1 VPSQPPKPKR
11 RRVLRWI
18 LVAIAVLLL
27 LPPLAAVLIAWLEIS
42 ISAGPW
48 RGTIARAASDALGR
62 EVTLEGPLEFV
73 PSLSPRLKVG
83 GIRVANPPGFSTPEF
98 ASLGDARLWV
108 DAKALLQRRL
118 RVREIT
124 AQNVRVFLEIAQDRR
139 VNWALGEARP
149 DQARSP
155 DGDAKA
161 ALEAAKDFRF
171 EVETL
176 GLRQLAVEFHNR
188 PSGSTH
194 FFDLDELTGA
204 AKRGEPIR
212 IALRG
217 SVEKRFPYT
226 LAFDGGTADE
236 LVQPTKPWPFQ
247 LGLQFLGTSFQANGA
262 ITRAPSGDSVEVL
275 FGLGTEDLREIER
288 LLQTKLPNVGATGLS
303 GRVTADRLHV
313 SISQLRG
320 VMGRTTLEGDLQYDF
335 SGKRPRVSGALSL
348 PTLDLRPF
356 LTGEREGPEEPPRS
370 LLDTY
375 RELEKVNVSLRE
387 LQLMDADLQLK
398 VGRWLSLPG
407 EVRDAELGIRLQDGV
422 LRAPVQATIAG
433 VPLRG
438 EARVDGAAEVPSFD
452 LQLGAQRT
460 QLGGLAALLAGVQG
474 VQGSVGKFLFHVSGR
489 GENLG
494 ALTRTMDVKLAIG
507 DGRLSYGNI
516 EGGRPVEMRLDR
528 LDVTLPGGRPLD
540 GRIDGA
546 LLGEPFRARITAGD
560 LPTVARTL
568 RSPLEIS
575 ARATGAELEVK
586 GVLAQPQAGSGTD
599 IQFRL
604 VAPRAGDVGRWLGLS
619 PKADA
624 PARLQGSVRI
634 RSDQWRLDDFLF
646 RLGRSAIAG
655 QVAQVGIGREPLIQ
669 ARLNVDHLD
678 VGELDRLRPPTQ
690 AAPKRTAEQTGKPTR
705 NMLDIPI
712 LPRGIDLTDADI
724 DVNVKRVAMS
734 PADVVDASFKGRI
747 REGRMDPSPFAATYA
762 GVRFTGAV
770 AVDLRGSVPQASL
783 WVAAGEVDVGRLLST
798 LKITDGLD
806 ARVEAL
812 RVQLIGRGSRL
823 GEMLEKSALDAE
835 LDRGS
840 LTLRDPSRRPLVAI
854 ALDKGLVR
862 APPGQP
868 VSVTLDGTIDEV
880 PVAIRI
886 GTGAVRDV
894 VRPGS
899 KVPFSLEAQAA
910 GARLDLQGKVT
921 MPIQRQEGELTLR
934 IAGERVNT
942 LDRLARVELPP
953 WGPWSIGGRFVSSER
968 GYEVP
973 DLELRVGESRLKG
986 RGSYTTAGER
996 PRVDVALTAPRI
1008 QLDDFKFGSWSPFEK
1023 KKQDQPEKKLT
1034 VEEMRAKAK
1043 EAAAEGQK
1051 LLSRQTLTRLD
1062 AYLDVQVDEVL
1073 SGTDRL
1079 GSGSLH
1085 AQLAQGRL
1093 DFGPAKVNV
1102 PGGSALLSAAYEP
1115 SDTDVAVQMRIEVDR
1130 FDYGILAR
1138 RIKPGTD
1145 LQGLFSLNFQLDSRA
1160 PTIDAL
1166 MAHADG
1172 RVDFAVWPRNMR
1184 SGIFDL
1190 WAVNLFLALVPA
1202 VDPAKESKVN
1212 CAVGRFDLR
1221 DGELTHDAIL
1231 MDTTRMR
1238 VAGEGRVD
1246 FDTETMHLRLA
1257 PKAKEPQ
1264 FFSLATPIQVT
1275 GKLTDFKVGVAP
1287 GGVAETTLRFLTSV
1301 FVVPIEKLTKG
1312 RPPRDGADVCTNAMR
1327 VVQRTQ

>member
-1 VPSQPPKPKR
+1 VPNQPPKPTR
-11 RRVLRWI
+11 RRRILRWI
-18 LVAIAVLLL
+18 LVAVAVLLL

-83 GIRVANPPGFSTPEF
+83 GIRIANPPGFSTPEF

-118 RVREIT
+118 RVREVT
-124 AQNVRVFLEIAQDRR
+124 AENVRVFLEIAQDRR
-139 VNWALGEARP
+139 VNWALGGAPEVQPKA
-149 DQARSP
+149 A
-155 DGDAKA
+155 DGRGKA

-194 FFDLDELTGA
+194 FFNLDDLVGA
-204 AKRGEPIR
+204 AKRGQPIR

-217 SVEKRFPYT
+217 SVERQFPYT
-226 LAFDGGTADE
+226 VSFDGGTADE
-236 LVQPTKPWPFQ
+236 LVRPTKPWPFQ
-247 LGLQFLGTSFQANGA
+247 VGLEFLGTSFQASGA
-262 ITRAPSGDSVEVL
+262 ITRAPGGDSVEVL

-303 GRVTADRLHV
+303 GRVSADRLHV
-313 SISQLRG
+313 SISELRG
-320 VMGRTTLEGDLQYDF
+320 VMGRTTLEGGLQYDF

-348 PTLDLRPF
+348 ATLDLRPF
-356 LTGEREGPEEPPRS
+356 LTGEREGPEEPPGS

-387 LQLMDADLQLK
+387 LRLIDADLTLK

-407 EVRDAELGIRLQDGV
+407 DVRDAELGIRLQDGV
-422 LRAPVQATIAG
+422 LRAPVHATIAG

-474 VQGSVGKFLFHVSGR
+474 VQGNVGKFLFHVSGR

-494 ALTRTMDVKLAIG
+494 VLARTVDVKLAIS

-516 EGGRPVEMRLDR
+516 EGGRPVELRLER

-546 LLGEPFRARITAGD
+546 LLGEPFRARIAAGD
-560 LPTVARTL
+560 LPALARTL

-575 ARATGAELEVK
+575 ARATGAELLVK

-624 PARLQGSVRI
+624 PARLQGSVHI

-655 QVAQVGIGREPLIQ
+655 QVAQVGIGRRPLIQ

-678 VGELDRLRPPTQ
+678 VNELERMRLPAQ
-690 AAPKRTAEQTGKPTR
+690 AAPKRTAAEQSGS
-705 NMLDIPI
+705 MLDIPI

-724 DVNVKRVAMS
+724 DVDVKRVAMS
-734 PADVVDASFKGRI
+734 PADVIDASFKGRI

-770 AVDLRGSVPQASL
+770 AVDLRGNVPEASL
-783 WVAAGEVDVGRLLST
+783 WVAASDVDLGGLLST

-823 GEMLEKSALDAE
+823 GEMLEKSALDAD

-868 VSVTLDGTIDEV
+868 VSVTLDGTIDQV
-880 PVAIRI
+880 PVAIRLA
-886 GTGAVRDV
+886 TGAVREV

-910 GARLDLQGKVT
+910 GARLDLEGKVT

-934 IAGERVNT
+934 IAGERFNT
-942 LDRLARVELPP
+942 LDQLARVELPP
-953 WGPWSIGGRFVSSER
+953 WGPWAIGGRFVSSER

-973 DLELRVGESRLKG
+973 DLELRVGDSRLNG
-986 RGSYTTAGER
+986 RGSYTTAGKR

-1008 QLDDFKFGSWSPFEK
+1008 QLDDFKFGGWSPFE
-1023 KKQDQPEKKLT
+1023 KKQDQPEKK
-1034 VEEMRAKAK
+1034 VAAEEMRAKAK

-1051 LLSRQTLTRLD
+1051 LLSPQTLRRLD

-1073 SGTDRL
+1073 SGADRL
-1079 GSGSLH
+1079 GNGTLH
-1085 AQLAQGRL
+1085 AQLAEGRL

-1115 SDTDVAVQMRIEVDR
+1115 SDTDVAVQMRIDVDR
-1130 FDYGILAR
+1130 FDYGVLAR

-1145 LQGLFSLNFQLDSRA
+1145 LQGLFSLNFQLDARA

-1190 WAVNLFLALVPA
+1190 WAVNVFLALVPA
-1202 VDPAKESKVN
+1202 VDPSKESKVN

-1221 DGELTHDAIL
+1221 DGKLTHDAIL
-1231 MDTTRMR
+1231 MDTSRMR

-1287 GGVAETTLRFLTSV
+1287 GGVAETTVRFLTSL

-1327 VVQRTQ
+1327 VTQRTQ

>member
-11 RRVLRWI
+11 RRRILRWI
-18 LVAIAVLLL
+18 LVAVAALVL
-27 LPPLAAVLIAWLEIS
+27 LPPLALVLIAWLEIS

-48 RGTIARAASDALGR
+48 RGTIARTASDALGR

-83 GIRVANPPGFSTPEF
+83 GIRIANPPGFSTPEF

-108 DAKALLQRRL
+108 DTKALLQRRL

-124 AQNVRVFLEIAQDRR
+124 AENVRVFLEIAQDRR
-139 VNWALGEARP
+139 VNWALGGVRP
-149 DQARSP
+149 AQPKAADNGS
-155 DGDAKA
+155 KA

-176 GLRQLAVEFHNR
+176 GLRQLAVEFHNQ
-188 PSGSTH
+188 PAGSRH
-194 FFDLDELTGA
+194 FFNLDELAGEA
-204 AKRGEPIR
+204 RRGQPIR
-212 IALRG
+212 LALRG

-226 LAFDGGTADE
+226 LSFDGGTADE
-236 LVQPTKPWPFQ
+236 LVRPTKPWPFR
-247 LGLQFLGTSFQANGA
+247 LGVEFLGTSFQANGA
-262 ITRAPSGDSVEVL
+262 IARAPGGDSVEVL

-288 LLQTKLPNVGATGLS
+288 LLQTKLPNVGATALS

-313 SISQLRG
+313 SISELRG
-320 VMGRTTLEGDLQYDF
+320 VMGRTTLEGELHYDF
-335 SGKRPRVSGALSL
+335 SGQRPRVSGALSL

-356 LTGEREGPEEPPRS
+356 LTGEREGPEEPPGS

-375 RELEKVNVSLRE
+375 RELEQVNISLRQ
-387 LQLMDADLQLK
+387 LQLMDADLTLK

-407 EVRDAELGIRLQDGV
+407 DVRDAELGVRLQDGV

-474 VQGSVGKFLFHVSGR
+474 VQGNVGRFLFRVSGR
-489 GENLG
+489 GENLST
-494 ALTRTMDVKLAIG
+494 LTRTVDVKLAIG

-516 EGGRPVEMRLDR
+516 EGGRPVELRLDR

-540 GRIDGA
+540 GRIEGA
-546 LLGEPFRARITAGD
+546 LLGEPFRARIAAGD
-560 LPTVARTL
+560 LPTLARTL

-586 GVLAQPQAGSGTD
+586 GVLAEPQANSGTD
-599 IQFRL
+599 VQFRL

-619 PKADA
+619 PDTDA
-624 PARLQGSVRI
+624 PARLEGHLRV
-634 RSDQWRLDDFLF
+634 RSDEWRLDDFLF

-655 QVAQVGIGREPLIQ
+655 RFAQVGIGRQPLIQ
-669 ARLNVDHLD
+669 ARLD
-678 VGELDRLRPPTQ
+678 VNHIDVSELERLRPPAQST
-690 AAPKRTAEQTGKPTR
+690 PKPRPPEQTGST
-705 NMLDIPI
+705 LDIPI

-747 REGRMDPSPFAATYA
+747 REGKMDPSPFAATYA
-762 GVRFTGAV
+762 GVRFSGAI

-783 WVAAGEVDVGRLLST
+783 WVAASEVDVGGLLST
-798 LKITDGLD
+798 LKITEGLD

-823 GEMLEKSALDAE
+823 GEMLERSTLDAD
-835 LDRGS
+835 LDGGS

-862 APPGQP
+862 ALPGQP

-886 GTGAVRDV
+886 ASGAVRDV

-899 KVPFSLEAQAA
+899 QVPFSLEAQAA

-921 MPIQRQEGELTLR
+921 LPIQRQEGELTLR
-934 IAGERVNT
+934 IAGERFDT
-942 LDRLARVELPP
+942 LDRLARVALPP

-973 DLELRVGESRLKG
+973 DLELRVGESRLNG
-986 RGSYTTAGER
+986 QGSYTAVGTR

-1008 QLDDFKFGSWSPFEK
+1008 QLDDFKFGVWSPFEK
-1023 KKQDQPEKKLT
+1023 KKQDQPEKKMS

-1043 EAAAEGQK
+1043 EAAAEGQR
-1051 LLSRQTLTRLD
+1051 LLSPQTLRRLD

-1073 SGTDRL
+1073 SGADRL
-1079 GSGSLH
+1079 GSGTLH
-1085 AQLAQGRL
+1085 AQLADGRL

-1115 SDTDVAVQMRIEVDR
+1115 SDTDVAVQMRIDVDR

-1145 LQGLFSLNFQLDSRA
+1145 LEGLFSLNFQLDSRA

-1221 DGELTHDAIL
+1221 DGKLTHDAIL
-1231 MDTTRMR
+1231 MDTSRMR

-1246 FDTETMHLRLA
+1246 FATETVRLRLA

-1275 GKLTDFKVGVAP
+1275 GTLTDFKVGVAP
-1287 GGVAETTLRFLTSV
+1287 GGVAETTIRFLTSV
-1301 FVVPIEKLTKG
+1301 FVVPLEKLGKG
-1312 RPPRDGADVCTNAMR
+1312 RPPRDGSDVCTNAMR